1 MISMKAISLLVLP
14 LYTLNGAE
22 SIAESKVHKQ
32 VISLAEQNTK
42 EENNEA
48 IRSAWFTLFKNP
60 RYENAER
67 VETYVSRTGQ
77 ENADDIEK
85 KMIEEN
91 EKVIIPRQILV
102 ETSGLKQLHLDTRG
116 FRAPDLHDRRQKT
129 LLQEDKYDYE
139 APDTRRYPDD
149 RGMTFYSGRTTS
161 KYFPDF
167 YVDRY

>member
-91 EKVIIPRQILV
+91 EKVIIPR
-102 ETSGLKQLHLDTRG
+102 
-116 FRAPDLHDRRQKT
+116 APDLHDRRQKT